1 MKKMSDSM
9 RVLMTAILL
18 SLLLIYLALTLLY
31 NNWTDPL
38 VVMIAI
44 PLSVVGALLALALT
58 NTAMSIYAMLGMVM
72 LVGLVAKNAILL
84 VDFANEARA
93 EGMPVDEALI
103 QAVKLRTRPILM
115 TALST
120 IIGMLPAALSHGS
133 GAELHTGIAWVIIG
147 GMALSTLLTLIVVPA
162 LYKAIHARHRSGTK
176 QRVDIETLLTE

>member
-1 MKKMSDSM
+1 MS
-9 RVLMTAILL
+9 VLMTAILL
-18 SLLLIYLALTLLY
+18 SLLFIYLALTLLY

-44 PLSVVGALLALALT
+44 PLSVVGARLALALT

-72 LVGLVAKNAILL
+72 PEGLVAKNAILL

-93 EGMPVDEALI
+93 LGLPVDEALI
-103 QAVKLRTRPILM
+103 HAVKLRTRPILM

-120 IIGMLPAALSHGS
+120 IIGMLPVALSQGS
-133 GAELHTGIAWVIIG
+133 GAELRTVMAWVIIG

-162 LYKAIHARHRSGTK
+162 LYKAFHARQRSGK
-176 QRVDIETLLTE
+176 RQRVDIEALITE